1 MGHLMSTQVPFVL
14 HRLVA
19 FVAANI
25 SSYRMHVQDMLE
37 KKSFAFFFFKNFIGA
52 LTLYYLNYLLQ
63 IELIGKV
70 SVTVDAKLGLTR
82 FPSLAL
88 VASRRQRKGFWLF

>member
-25 SSYRMHVQDMLE
+25 SSYCMHVQDMLE
-37 KKSFAFFFFKNFIGA
+37 KKSFVFFFQEFHRRNDVK
-52 LTLYYLNYLLQ
+52 LS
-63 IELIGKV
+63 EL
-70 SVTVDAKLGLTR
+70 
-82 FPSLAL
+82 P
-88 VASRRQRKGFWLF
+88 ASD

>member
-25 SSYRMHVQDMLE
+25 SSYRMHVQDML
-37 KKSFAFFFFKNFIGA
+37 
-52 LTLYYLNYLLQ
+52 LQ

-88 VASRRQRKGFWLF
+88 VASRRQRQGFWLF

>member
-37 KKSFAFFFFKNFIGA
+37 KKSFAFFFQEFHRRIDVI
-52 LTLYYLNYLLQ
+52 LS
-63 IELIGKV
+63 EL
-70 SVTVDAKLGLTR
+70 
-82 FPSLAL
+82 P
-88 VASRRQRKGFWLF
+88 ASD

>member
-37 KKSFAFFFFKNFIGA
+37 KKSFVFFFQEFHRRNDVI
-52 LTLYYLNYLLQ
+52 LS
-63 IELIGKV
+63 EL
-70 SVTVDAKLGLTR
+70 
-82 FPSLAL
+82 P
-88 VASRRQRKGFWLF
+88 ASD